1 MSVEATE
8 QRAGDAGPPA
18 INGLTR
24 EDFAFYEVPVDCD
37 DPTIRMSTPLR
48 GVKSREGY
56 MFLHRGF
63 NQFDTSETAIPE
75 NAEHKAVPP
84 DEWIAKYFCDPAKR
98 RLTADRNALPALASG
113 TAYGTRDNGGM
124 PFVVYVRDNGVSVFR
139 MPSDGYL
146 LDDDWRN
153 DFETDRLFYTDEV
166 ASFQCDK
173 VWVGEDPDWQ
183 EGLGNSLLLRL
194 KDTQTYVHVGAEIYR
209 FNLQEPVVQYFSK
222 VGNSCVPYPVG
233 LTESRA
239 LFMLDRV
246 SVPRESLA
254 QAVSHEGV
262 EDWADAYRAFYDFEG
277 ARTPFDLCEQV
288 CAGILGM

>member
-113 TAYGTRDNGGM
+113 TAYGTRYNGGM

-139 MPSDGYL
+139 MHSDGYL

-222 VGNSCVPYPVG
+222 VGNSCVHYPVG